1 MKETIIFAPGLSGME
16 LLRSLAKFGIN
27 TFGYRVMNA
36 VDLSRMAFMKSG
48 IALTAAFLPRK
59 DEPAVI
65 DSILRDIPYF
75 KSASYADAESMAA
88 ALYTLRSLIPEE
100 EPATIHK
107 CLPQGEFPEK
117 NEALVHVY
125 DRYMEQLLASGRI
138 DTVGVIRRAL
148 AEAKELSGKT
158 EILTLKE
165 YPLTP
170 LEQKL
175 AGVLS
180 AGLVREIS
188 LTDLFRTEKKPLHD
202 LTFSK
207 CYGASNEV
215 RDIIS
220 YIYQNGIPLD
230 HCTVAVAETLVYAE
244 LFEDIA
250 AEYDLPVSFGCGLPI
265 TVSNPA
271 RLLKLYQAWNTTGFR
286 GIDAL
291 EDLIMSSAFDRKHLS
306 ERISPQKPIGRDD
319 WKKIIKAAGSLR
331 LSAKKEDNL
340 RKLEDY
346 ESYIGAADYR
356 KEEDREDARVILG
369 IVRTLAFEM
378 EQGAAY
384 LLGNYSKIRTGTAG
398 RIDRSA
404 VNVITGM
411 IDAYLRLSNNSDID
425 GIIPAILNKTVSS
438 ENSREGCL
446 HVCGISGAM
455 AVPREHLFIA
465 GLSASNFPG
474 SPAENYLLLDSDLA
488 LFGTGSEVPVSSER
502 IRRKKQVLSHLLDE
516 ASSLDLKIRLSYS
529 SYDLAELKEENPSSV
544 LQEIFHEAYPDAD
557 GEDAFDEAFRQVSFF
572 DDRISRHTAVGTAY
586 MKGSSILIGSSADQ
600 RFADKETLEGTATL
614 ATGNTADVTD
624 TGHVL
629 HADEA
634 VNNTSAS
641 TYTSLLERA
650 WSPSAIDV
658 FFECP
663 RKFYLTRI
671 LRIEEPEPDDP
682 FEVINAKENGTMA
695 HSLMEL
701 LGRDHLSE
709 DDFLKKA
716 EEAFDQFLKSRPP
729 VHDDDG
735 EREEKQFLRMMKNA
749 WEQDPGF
756 DIALSEEEKKVMHPS
771 GITLKGIPDRVEKT
785 EDGRYRIIDFKTG
798 RRVTHKPDD
807 IETCLQVLIYAFMM
821 EQEGLDITGCEYRY
835 LRNRQTVS
843 CRYDAEMKDQLH
855 ARLTEFKEALLSGDF
870 PCKPGD
876 DHCRFCRL
884 DTVCGKERNAEDG
897 EDGDE

>member
-1 MKETIIFAPGLSGME
+1 MKMYNDIMSVNDGKYQQNQVMRAMKETIIFAPGLSGTE
-16 LLRSLAKFGIN
+16 LLRSLARFGIN

-65 DSILRDIPYF
+65 DSFLRDIPYF

-100 EPATIHK
+100 ELTTIHK

-117 NEALVHVY
+117 NAALIHVY

-138 DTVGVIRRAL
+138 DTVGVIRKAL
-148 AEAKELSGKT
+148 AEAKELSGEA

-175 AGVLS
+175 AGALS

-202 LTFSK
+202 LAFSK

-265 TVSNPA
+265 TISNPA

-306 ERISPQKPIGRDD
+306 ERISPKRPLGRDD

-346 ESYIGAADYR
+346 ESYIGSADYR
-356 KEEDREDARVILG
+356 READREDARSILG
-369 IVRTLAFEM
+369 IVRALAFEM

-411 IDAYLRLSNNSDID
+411 IDAYLRLSDNSDID

-455 AVPREHLFIA
+455 AVPREYLFIA

-474 SPAENYLLLDSDLA
+474 SPTENYLLLDSDLA
-488 LFGTGSEVPVSSER
+488 LFGTGPSVPVSSER
-502 IRRKKQVLSHLLDE
+502 IRRKKQALSDLLDE
-516 ASSLDLKIRLSYS
+516 ASSLGLKVRLSYS

-572 DDRISRHTAVGTAY
+572 DDRISRHTAAGTAY
-586 MKGSSILIGSSADQ
+586 MKGGSIKTGETASRSSTDDPA
-600 RFADKETLEGTATL
+600 GTC
-614 ATGNTADVTD
+614 
-624 TGHVL
+624 
-629 HADEA
+629 
-634 VNNTSAS
+634 
-641 TYTSLLERA
+641 TSLLERA

-735 EREEKQFLRMMKNA
+735 EREKKQFLRMMKNA
-749 WEQDPGF
+749 WEQDPGL
-756 DIALSEEEKKVMHPS
+756 DIALSEEEKKVAHPS

-821 EQEGLDITGCEYRY
+821 EQEGLDIAGCEYRY

-870 PCKPGD
+870 PCKPED